1 MVAERIKYKTGTMT
15 KSPDL
20 MSEKEFQQWEE
31 KCKRETREYLFSIG
45 QPLVYYIDNQTV
57 IEYSDGII
65 EYRK

>member
-1 MVAERIKYKTGTMT
+1 MVAERIKYKKGTMT

-20 MSEKEFQQWEE
+20 MSEKEFQEWEE
-31 KCKRETREYLFSIG
+31 KCNLETKEYLFSIG

-57 IEYSDGII
+57 IEYKDGRI

>member
-1 MVAERIKYKTGTMT
+1 MVAEKVKYRTGTMT

-20 MSEKEFQQWEE
+20 MSETEFQKWEE
-31 KCKRETREYLFSIG
+31 KCKKETREYLFSIG

-57 IEYSDGII
+57 IEYSDGKI